1 MLFISN
7 AALFLASLAPLAAQA
22 AALDPF
28 SGYTI
33 VPPKWRI
40 ELSPGQFEIFNGTIE
55 EAIAQAKAINP
66 EFEVA
71 TEKRDF
77 VMDRDVVRRS
87 NVICGQQPSNALK
100 SRIEQNIAELRTR
113 GHNVWT
119 FLGGHQC
126 TRLICTSGSANY
138 WCNDNADTMILTWGA
153 IGDSIQHGV
162 NSCAA
167 SIDWFS
173 AHNFQDGGWNTLS
186 RGDDC

>member
-7 AALFLASLAPLAAQA
+7 AALFLAYLAPLAAQA
-22 AALDPF
+22 AALNPF

-33 VPPKWRI
+33 VAPKWRI
-40 ELSPGQFEIFNGTIE
+40 ELSPGQFEIFNGTME

-71 TEKRDF
+71 TEKRD
-77 VMDRDVVRRS
+77 VIMDRDLVRRS
-87 NVICGQQPSNALK
+87 NVICGNQPSNALK
-100 SRIEQNIAELRTR
+100 SRIQQNIAELRTR
-113 GHNVWT
+113 PRNALAY
-119 FLGGHQC
+119 LGAREC
-126 TRLICTSGSANY
+126 TRLICTSGSANH
-138 WCNDNADTMILTWGA
+138 WCNDNSQSFAVSWGDIA
-153 IGDSIQHGV
+153 DSIQHGI

-167 SIDWFS
+167 TIDWFT